1 MMVING
7 LGVDNTEA
15 DVGAPEGAGGPNTSR
30 GVIENRPH
38 IPKPGSA
45 VSNCVTLGKSLNLAA
60 TISASRKVG
69 LLIPPRARDADQ
81 QPPPCPRWPLPHH
94 C

>member
-1 MMVING
+1 MMVIDG
-7 LGVDNTEA
+7 LGVDNPEA
-15 DVGAPEGAGGPNTSR
+15 VVGAPEEVGGPNITR

-38 IPKPGSA
+38 SPKPGSA
-45 VSNCVTLGKSLNLAA
+45 VSNCVTLGKSLNLAG

-81 QPPPCPRWPLPHH
+81 QLPPCPQWPLPRH